1 MNSTRH
7 LEARSQHP
15 TAAAARA
22 LSPDRSPDPDD
33 RARLRWWALAALALA
48 QFLVVLDASIV
59 NIAIPSLGADLGLDQ
74 GALAWVI
81 TAYVLPF
88 GSLLLLGGR
97 LADRFGHRNV
107 FLIGTIGFVAASIAA
122 GLAPDGTWL
131 LAARAVQGASAAL
144 LAPASLALVTRL
156 FTTTA
161 DRAKALGIWGAV
173 AGAGSAAGV
182 LAGGLLTGAF
192 GWEAV
197 FFVNAP
203 IGAIVL
209 VAIPFLVARD
219 RRGEK
224 GTLDLPGAAT
234 VTGGL
239 VALVAGLSNAEALG
253 FGHPLVIVLLV
264 AGVALL
270 AAFVAIERRTAS
282 PLVPLELFRNRA
294 VTAGN
299 VVMLLTGAAMV
310 ALFFAL
316 SVFLQ
321 EQLGFDALA
330 AGLSQ
335 LPLAGAL
342 VIVAGLVPTAVARL
356 GIRPVLTVSLLVL
369 AGGLGW
375 LAVAP
380 ANADFPVH
388 VLGPSL
394 AIGIGLGGAFV
405 TATQLAVDGVD
416 GGEAGLAGGLVNTS
430 QQIGG
435 ALGLAVLASISG
447 AISAALTD
455 SGASVGVAAAGGFR
469 AVFIGAGVAA
479 VLAAVATVTIRRRA
493 TAAAPARAS
502 RGIPAARIDEGAA
515 VPSR

>member
-7 LEARSQHP
+7 LEARPQQR
-15 TAAAARA
+15 AAAAA
-22 LSPDRSPDPDD
+22 SAPASQAGAAPSPGNSTERTDR
-33 RARLRWWALAALALA
+33 RWWALGALALA

-107 FLIGTIGFVAASIAA
+107 FLIGTAGFVLASVAA
-122 GLAPDGTWL
+122 GLAQDGTWL
-131 LAARAVQGASAAL
+131 LAARAAQGASAAL

-156 FTTTA
+156 FTTTG

-197 FFVNAP
+197 FFVNVP

-209 VAIPFLVARD
+209 ASIPFLVVRD
-219 RRGEK
+219 RRTADT
-224 GTLDLPGAAT
+224 TLDLPGAAT

-239 VALVAGLSNAEALG
+239 VAIVAGLSNAEALG
-253 FGHPLVIVLLV
+253 FGHPLVI
-264 AGVALL
+264 ALL
-270 AAFVAIERRTAS
+270 GAGAALIAAFIVIERRATS

-299 VVMLLTGAAMV
+299 VVMLLVGAAMV

-342 VIVAGLVPTAVARL
+342 VVVAGVVPALVARL
-356 GIRPVLTVSLLVL
+356 GIRPVLAGSLGVL
-369 AGGLGW
+369 AAGLGW
-375 LAVAP
+375 LAAAP
-380 ANADFPVH
+380 VDAQFVVH

-394 AIGIGLGGAFV
+394 LIGVGLGGAFV
-405 TATQLAVDGVD
+405 TATQLAVHGVD
-416 GGEAGLAGGLVNTS
+416 GGESGLAGGLVNTS

-435 ALGLAVLASISG
+435 ALGLAVLASVSG
-447 AISAALTD
+447 AVTTGLTEA
-455 SGASVGVAAAGGFR
+455 GATPDAVLAGGFR
-469 AVFIGAGVAA
+469 AVFLGAGIAA
-479 VLAAVATVTIRRRA
+479 MLAAVATLGIRDRHSSTSTR
-493 TAAAPARAS
+493 
-502 RGIPAARIDEGAA
+502 
-515 VPSR
+515 

>member
-1 MNSTRH
+1 MNTIRRP
-7 LEARSQHP
+7 EARPQNAATGAPAPAP
-15 TAAAARA
+15 T
-22 LSPDRSPDPDD
+22 D
-33 RARLRWWALAALALA
+33 RAHLRWWALGALALA

-107 FLIGTIGFVAASIAA
+107 FLVGTVGFVAASVAA

-156 FTTTA
+156 FTTSA

-173 AGAGSAAGV
+173 AGVGSAAGV
-182 LAGGLLTGAF
+182 LAGGLLTGVF

-209 VAIPFLVARD
+209 ATIPFLVARD
-219 RRGEK
+219 RRGAEAA
-224 GTLDLPGAAT
+224 LDLPGAAT
-234 VTGGL
+234 VTAGL
-239 VALVAGLSNAEALG
+239 VALVAGLSNAEAFG
-253 FGHPLVIVLLV
+253 FAHPLVIALL
-264 AGVALL
+264 AGGVALL
-270 AAFVAIERRTAS
+270 AAFVAIERRTAT

-299 VVMLLTGAAMV
+299 LVMLLVGAAMV

-342 VIVAGLVPTAVARL
+342 VVVAGVVPPFVARF
-356 GIRPVLTVSLLVL
+356 GIRPVLTASLFVL
-369 AGGLGW
+369 AGGLAW
-375 LAVAP
+375 LAAAP
-380 ANADFPVH
+380 SDAEFLVH

-394 AIGIGLGGAFV
+394 AIGVGLGGAFV

-416 GGEAGLAGGLVNTS
+416 GGESGLAGGLVNTS

-435 ALGLAVLASISG
+435 ALGLAVLGAVSG
-447 AISAALTD
+447 AVSSALAE
-455 SGASVGVAAAGGFR
+455 SGASAEVVATGGFR
-469 AVFIGAGVAA
+469 AIFVGAGVAA
-479 VLAAVATVTIRRRA
+479 LLAAATVVTIRAKQKAHGSVAPA
-493 TAAAPARAS
+493 TLGMPATFAAPSGGRTSAS
-502 RGIPAARIDEGAA
+502 HR
-515 VPSR
+515 

>member
-1 MNSTRH
+1 MNTARPTPTPVAATADATTAIVLT
-7 LEARSQHP
+7 LEAASA
-15 TAAAARA
+15 TSSAA
-22 LSPDRSPDPDD
+22 PDQGR
-33 RARLRWWALAALALA
+33 RWWALAALALA

-97 LADRFGHRNV
+97 LADRFGHRNI
-107 FLIGTIGFVAASIAA
+107 FLLGTAGFVLASVAA
-122 GLAPDGTWL
+122 GLAQDGMWL
-131 LAARAVQGASAAL
+131 LAARAAQGASAAL

-156 FTTTA
+156 FTTA
-161 DRAKALGIWGAV
+161 GDRAKALGIWGAV

-197 FFVNAP
+197 FFVNVP
-203 IGAIVL
+203 IGVIVL
-209 VAIPFLVARD
+209 VSIPFLVARD
-219 RRGEK
+219 RRAAK
-224 GTLDLPGAAT
+224 TVLDLPGAAT

-239 VALVAGLSNAEALG
+239 VAVVAGLSNAEALG
-253 FGHPLVIVLLV
+253 FGHPLVMVLLG
-264 AGVALL
+264 AGGALL

-282 PLVPLELFRNRA
+282 PLVPLGLFRNRA

-299 VVMLLTGAAMV
+299 LVMLLVGASMV

-330 AGLSQ
+330 AGMSQ

-342 VIVAGLVPTAVARL
+342 VVVAGVVPPLVSRL
-356 GIRPVLTVSLLVL
+356 GIRPVLAGSLGLL

-375 LAVAP
+375 LAAAP
-380 ANADFPVH
+380 VDAQFLVH

-394 AIGIGLGGAFV
+394 LIGIGLGGAFV

-416 GGEAGLAGGLVNTS
+416 GGESGLAGGLVNTS

-435 ALGLAVLASISG
+435 ALGLAVLASVSG
-447 AISAALTD
+447 AVTAGLTEA
-455 SGASVGVAAAGGFR
+455 GATADVVLAGGFR
-469 AVFIGAGVAA
+469 VVFLGAGIAA
-479 VLAAVATVTIRRRA
+479 VLAAVAALGIRDRSA
-493 TAAAPARAS
+493 TR
-502 RGIPAARIDEGAA
+502 
-515 VPSR
+515 

>member
-1 MNSTRH
+1 MNISQSTPVRVAH
-7 LEARSQHP
+7 AAVAP
-15 TAAAARA
+15 VPVATA
-22 LSPDRSPDPDD
+22 PDRG
-33 RARLRWWALAALALA
+33 RRWWALAALALA

-97 LADRFGHRNV
+97 LADRFGHRNI
-107 FLIGTIGFVAASIAA
+107 FLLGTAGFVLASVAA
-122 GLAPDGTWL
+122 GLAQDGMWL
-131 LAARAVQGASAAL
+131 LAARAAQGASAAL

-156 FTTTA
+156 FTTA
-161 DRAKALGIWGAV
+161 GDRAKALGIWGAV
-173 AGAGSAAGV
+173 AGVGSAAGV
-182 LAGGLLTGAF
+182 LAGGVLTGAF

-197 FFVNAP
+197 FFVNVP
-203 IGAIVL
+203 IGAVVL
-209 VAIPFLVARD
+209 VSIPFLVDRD
-219 RRGEK
+219 RRAAK
-224 GTLDLPGAAT
+224 TVLDLPGAAT

-239 VALVAGLSNAEALG
+239 VAVVAGLSNAEALG
-253 FGHPLVIVLLV
+253 FGHPLVIVLLG
-264 AGVALL
+264 AGAALL

-282 PLVPLELFRNRA
+282 PLVPLGLFRNRA

-299 VVMLLTGAAMV
+299 LVMLLVGAAMV

-330 AGLSQ
+330 AGMSQ

-342 VIVAGLVPTAVARL
+342 VVVAGVVPPLVSRL
-356 GIRPVLTVSLLVL
+356 GIRPVLAGSLGLL

-375 LAVAP
+375 LAAAP
-380 ANADFPVH
+380 VDAQFLVH

-394 AIGIGLGGAFV
+394 LIGIGLGGAFV

-416 GGEAGLAGGLVNTS
+416 GGESGLAGGLVNTS

-435 ALGLAVLASISG
+435 ALGLAVLASVSG
-447 AISAALTD
+447 AVTAGLAEA
-455 SGASVGVAAAGGFR
+455 GATADVVLAGGFR
-469 AVFIGAGVAA
+469 AVFLGAGIAA
-479 VLAAVATVTIRRRA
+479 VLAAVAALGIRDRSA
-493 TAAAPARAS
+493 TR
-502 RGIPAARIDEGAA
+502 
-515 VPSR
+515 

>member
-1 MNSTRH
+1 MNTTQP
-7 LEARSQHP
+7 APAPP
-15 TAAAARA
+15 TPTQAAPA
-22 LSPDRSPDPDD
+22 PDHGR
-33 RARLRWWALAALALA
+33 RWWALAALALA

-81 TAYVLPF
+81 TAYVLTF

-97 LADRFGHRNV
+97 LADRFGHRTI
-107 FLIGTIGFVAASIAA
+107 FLLGTAGFVLASVAA
-122 GLAPDGTWL
+122 GLAQDGSWL
-131 LAARAVQGASAAL
+131 LAARAAQGASAAL

-156 FTTTA
+156 FITA
-161 DRAKALGIWGAV
+161 GDRAKAIGIWGAV

-182 LAGGLLTGAF
+182 LAGGVLTGAF

-197 FFVNAP
+197 FFVNVP
-203 IGAIVL
+203 IGAVVL
-209 VAIPFLVARD
+209 MSIPFLVARD
-219 RRGEK
+219 RRAGN
-224 GTLDLPGAAT
+224 TVLDLPGAAT

-253 FGHPLVIVLLV
+253 FGHPLVIALLG
-264 AGVALL
+264 AGAGLL
-270 AAFVAIERRTAS
+270 AAFVAIERRAAW
-282 PLVPLELFRNRA
+282 PLVPLGLFRNRA

-299 VVMLLTGAAMV
+299 LVMLLVGAAMV

-330 AGLSQ
+330 AGMSQ

-342 VIVAGLVPTAVARL
+342 VVVAGVVPPLVSRL
-356 GIRPVLTVSLLVL
+356 GIPPVLAGSLGLL

-375 LAVAP
+375 LAAAP
-380 ANADFPVH
+380 VGAQFLVH
-388 VLGPSL
+388 VLGPTL
-394 AIGIGLGGAFV
+394 LIGIGLGGAFV

-416 GGEAGLAGGLVNTS
+416 GGESGLAGGLVNTS

-435 ALGLAVLASISG
+435 ALGLAVLASVSG
-447 AISAALTD
+447 AVTAGLTEA
-455 SGASVGVAAAGGFR
+455 GATADVVLAGGFR
-469 AVFIGAGVAA
+469 AVFLGAGIAA
-479 VLAAVATVTIRRRA
+479 VLAAVAALGIRDRSA
-493 TAAAPARAS
+493 TR
-502 RGIPAARIDEGAA
+502 
-515 VPSR
+515 

>member
-1 MNSTRH
+1 MNQTAST
-7 LEARSQHP
+7 STP
-15 TAAAARA
+15 TAVAATPVPT
-22 LSPDRSPDPDD
+22 SPIEPHNRE
-33 RARLRWWALAALALA
+33 RTRLRWWALGALALA

-107 FLIGTIGFVAASIAA
+107 FLIGTTGFVLASVAA
-122 GLAPDGTWL
+122 GFAQDGTWL
-131 LAARAVQGASAAL
+131 LAARAAQGASAAL
-144 LAPASLALVTRL
+144 LAPASLALLTHL
-156 FTTTA
+156 FMTA
-161 DRAKALGIWGAV
+161 GDRARALGIWGAV

-197 FFVNAP
+197 FFVNVP
-203 IGAIVL
+203 IGVAVL
-209 VAIPFLVARD
+209 VSIPFLVARD
-219 RRGEK
+219 RRAA
-224 GTLDLPGAAT
+224 TTALDLPGAAT

-239 VALVAGLSNAEALG
+239 VAVVAGLSNAEALG
-253 FGHPLVIVLLV
+253 FVHPLVI
-264 AGVALL
+264 ALL
-270 AAFVAIERRTAS
+270 GVGAALIAAFIAIERRAAS

-299 VVMLLTGAAMV
+299 VVMLLVGAAMV

-316 SVFLQ
+316 SMFLQ

-342 VIVAGLVPTAVARL
+342 VVVAGVVPPLVARL
-356 GIRPVLTVSLLVL
+356 GIRPVLAGSLGLL

-375 LAVAP
+375 LAAAP
-380 ANADFPVH
+380 VDAQFLVH

-394 AIGIGLGGAFV
+394 LIGIGLGGAFV

-416 GGEAGLAGGLVNTS
+416 GGESGLAGGLVNTS

-435 ALGLAVLASISG
+435 ALGLAVLSSVSG
-447 AISAALTD
+447 AVTAGLTEA
-455 SGASVGVAAAGGFR
+455 GATPEAVLAGGFR
-469 AVFIGAGVAA
+469 AVFLGAGIAA
-479 VLAAVATVTIRRRA
+479 VLAAVAALGIR
-493 TAAAPARAS
+493 ARVRNS
-502 RGIPAARIDEGAA
+502 NG
-515 VPSR
+515 